1 MIMADRYPMTPRG
14 QKALKDEL
22 KHLKS
27 VERPKIIE
35 EVEVARAH
43 GDLKENAEYHAAKE
57 KYGFIDGRI
66 NHINEKLAGAEVIDP
81 KRLSGE
87 RVVFSS
93 TVTLE
98 DHDSGEELRYQIVG
112 EDEADVK
119 KGMINFQSPIAKA
132 LIGKELGEEVTI
144 HTPKGQKIYEI
155 LGVEFI

>member
-1 MIMADRYPMTPRG
+1 MADRYPMTPRG